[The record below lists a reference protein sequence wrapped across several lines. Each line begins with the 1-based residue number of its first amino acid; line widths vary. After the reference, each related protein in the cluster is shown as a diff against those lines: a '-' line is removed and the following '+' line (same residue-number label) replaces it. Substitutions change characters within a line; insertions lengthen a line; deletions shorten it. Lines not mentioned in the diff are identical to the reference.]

1 MVFRP
6 ASLVKASLREPY
18 RIKRLTR
25 ATEEARV
32 RSIYTAERNVLL
44 VDSRNA
50 VMLA

>member
-18 RIKRLTR
+18 RIKRLTHVI
-25 ATEEARV
+25 EEARV
-32 RSIYTAERNVLL
+32 RSIYTAERNALR

-50 VMLA
+50 AMLA